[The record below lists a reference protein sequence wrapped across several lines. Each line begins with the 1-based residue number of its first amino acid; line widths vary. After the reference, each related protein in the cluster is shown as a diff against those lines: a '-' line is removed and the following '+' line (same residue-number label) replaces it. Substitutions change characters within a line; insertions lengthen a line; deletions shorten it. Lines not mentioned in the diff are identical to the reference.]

1 MLPRHLTL
9 EPIGVVHSPLKS
21 KAAAARQPA
30 AATEATARIELYP
43 ERNFEHA
50 LEDLEGW
57 ERVWVLFWFHLNSTW
72 RPKVLP
78 PRSASGRK
86 GVFATRSP
94 YRPNPLGLS
103 AVRLER
109 IEGLTLHIRDVDLVD
124 GTPVLDI
131 KPYVPYT
138 DAYPDAATG
147 WLHDEALA
155 GQRVAGGAT
164 PADPIAAWA
173 VHFEPLA
180 AEQAAWI
187 EARTAFGLRGRITA
201 TLMLG
206 PQPHAYRRIRRDGA
220 DYRLKV
226 KEWRVRFTLDQ
237 RDVRVLAISSGYRPA
252 EIAKS
257 AGTGE
262 DPLAVHRD
270 FRMAWK

>member
-1 MLPRHLTL
+1 M
-9 EPIGVVHSPLKS
+9 VHSDLRS
-21 KAAAARQPA
+21 KAEAARQPA
-30 AATEATARIELYP
+30 AAPDATARIELIAG
-43 ERNFEHA
+43 RNFEHA

-57 ERVWVLFWFHLNSTW
+57 ERIWVLFWFHLNDSW

-103 AVRLER
+103 AVRLDR
-109 IEGLTLHIRDVDLVD
+109 IEGLTLFIRDVDLVD

-138 DAYPDAATG
+138 DAYPDSATG
-147 WLHDEALA
+147 WLHDEAQA
-155 GQRVAGGAT
+155 AERVRSGGP
-164 PADPIAAWA
+164 PADPITAWS
-173 VHFEPLA
+173 VHFDALA

-187 EARTAFGLRGRITA
+187 EVRTGLPLRERITA
-201 TLMLG
+201 TLKLG

-226 KEWRVRFTLDQ
+226 KEWRVRFSREGHLI
-237 RDVRVLAISSGYRPA
+237 RVTGISSGYRPA
-252 EIAKS
+252 EIGRS
-257 AGTGE
+257 AEHAE

-270 FRMAWK
+270 FRAAWK